1 MRRIAF
7 VLVAVIALAG
17 VVAHM
22 APASEHAEGAAAPIF
37 GIKIPAG
44 YRDWKLISVAH
55 DAGNLNNIRAI
66 LGTDK
71 AIKAYRTGNQS
82 SPALT
87 TLPPLASN
95 YPPSTKP

>member
-7 VLVAVIALAG
+7 VLAAVIALAG

-44 YRDWKLISVAH
+44 YRDW
-55 DAGNLNNIRAI
+55 
-66 LGTDK
+66 T
-71 AIKAYRTGNQS
+71 
-82 SPALT
+82 PWT
-87 TLPPLASN
+87 TS
-95 YPPSTKP
+95 